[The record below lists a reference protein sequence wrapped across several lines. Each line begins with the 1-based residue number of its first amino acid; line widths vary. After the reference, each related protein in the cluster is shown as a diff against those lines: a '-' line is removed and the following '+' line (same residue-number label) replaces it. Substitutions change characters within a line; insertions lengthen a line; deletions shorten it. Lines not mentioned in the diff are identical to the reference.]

1 MDLIFEGRLSD
12 QIAMQ
17 DILARIKS
25 DQTPG
30 LKILRVYRPRDG
42 LSGKIAIDGGKYVM
56 AATIQNSDESGYPA
70 LKKLLSM
77 TDGNF
82 AVLNAQP
89 GDSIEFQPNL
99 NIGLEQLLNTL
110 PNLPEHPTKLFD
122 ERALL
127 DRVFG
132 QNFELSEEPRRQD
145 PQDFNS
151 FVPPLAAPGANMQ
164 GSAAWSLMQPL
175 LEDESFPPG
184 IITGKDVEEAT
195 APARNA
201 RKTLTGSP
209 SLRQSEFL
217 SKETEVES
225 QTNWPLIIAG
235 IVLVIMAIAAAVFV
249 FKH

>member
-30 LKILRVYRPRDG
+30 LKILRVYRQRDG

-56 AATIQNSDESGYPA
+56 AAVIQNSSESGYQA
-70 LKKLLSM
+70 LKMMLSM

-82 AVLNAQP
+82 AVLNAKP

-99 NIGLEQLLNTL
+99 HIGLEQLLNTL
-110 PNLPEHPTKLFD
+110 PNLPENPSKLFD
-122 ERALL
+122 ERGLL

-132 QNFELSEEPRRQD
+132 QDFELNEEPRRQD
-145 PQDFNS
+145 PQESNT
-151 FVPPLAAPGANMQ
+151 FVPPIAAPGASMQ

-184 IITGKDVEEAT
+184 LITGKDVEEAIPT
-195 APARNA
+195 GRNP

-225 QTNWPLIIAG
+225 QLNWPLIIAG
-235 IVLVIMAIAAAVFV
+235 LVLVIMAIVAAIFV